1 MNAELPGI
9 DHVDEVCKELEKKID
24 TVQEATKGHLKAAKV
39 SKLWIS
45 FSTCTRSLVG
55 RECAV
60 KYSSLN

>member
-24 TVQEATKGHLKAAKV
+24 AVQEATKGHLKAAKV

-45 FSTCTRSLVG
+45 L
-55 RECAV
+55 
-60 KYSSLN
+60 